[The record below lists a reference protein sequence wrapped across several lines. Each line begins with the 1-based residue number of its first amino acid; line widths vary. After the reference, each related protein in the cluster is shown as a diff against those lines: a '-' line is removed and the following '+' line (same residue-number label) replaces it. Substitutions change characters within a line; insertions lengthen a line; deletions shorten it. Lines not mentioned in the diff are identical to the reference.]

1 MQPAGGQ
8 ATEVSDGSFEDG
20 LGVVAAHECRDR
32 CCLLL
37 LGAAPSQPTEATVE
51 PAAVASRGKSRTQE
65 PHGGRRE
72 GGLRV

>member
-1 MQPAGGQ
+1 MQLAKLPAVPSG
-8 ATEVSDGSFEDG
+8 APVECTVTLRDG
-20 LGVVAAHECRDR
+20 
-32 CCLLL
+32 
-37 LGAAPSQPTEATVE
+37 QPTKATVE